1 MYCYKL
7 CNMFFFN
14 NNLKICGTKGSNS
27 LSSFQCTFQ
36 KHIGTASLCWL
47 LCFVFIFTSFS
58 LFPLICCTCL
68 VFFTHVFPTTQ
79 INVCV
84 FTASVFSLPFCLSTC
99 YSYSTPVSIHGLCL
113 LQPLWTSSKLKY
125 RFFFES
131 TLSPPRDSYHL
142 TLQLCSDYQSF
153 ILWLLP
159 VPNCGW
165 LTMLMI
171 LATTGSCFQF

>member
-1 MYCYKL
+1 MWYKR
-7 CNMFFFN
+7 
-14 NNLKICGTKGSNS
+14 LKQVK
-27 LSSFQCTFQ
+27 
-36 KHIGTASLCWL
+36 
-47 LCFVFIFTSFS
+47 FISVHVSETY
-58 LFPLICCTCL
+58 LNCFPLLAL
-68 VFFTHVFPTTQ
+68 VLCVYFYFIQLVSIDLLHLFGFFTHVFPTTQ

-125 RFFFES
+125 RFFFGS

-153 ILWLLP
+153 IL
-159 VPNCGW
+159 
-165 LTMLMI
+165 
-171 LATTGSCFQF
+171 